1 MISIAEAISDLL
13 FVRDTVVVPG
23 LGAFVKKPV
32 SAKVNPVAN
41 YFAMPSS
48 EIVFDANLREDNELV
63 VNYMSEKND
72 IPKEEAQKLLS
83 MFVSDCFN
91 SLKQGKKV
99 VLNSIGTLSY
109 DWANDFVFEQDKS
122 VNYNADSFGL
132 CDFTPEPV
140 LRSKTKDEIKT
151 EIEQQQK
158 DKNTPMSVDEK
169 AVHKQD
175 EEDEDEPSRRLGWL
189 WILLGFLLVAGVVY
203 GLYYF
208 KVIKFPWQQE
218 ERPVVTEPR
227 TYTLPT
233 YTKTWEW
240 KEPVVQDT
248 VPVVSD
254 TVKQPLEQ
262 PKTQPVEQPIE
273 QPKPQPIEQ
282 PEAKPVEQPTAQP
295 VEQPKPQPIEQP
307 KVQPTSTSDEGNILI
322 IGGCFGVEENAIR
335 LTNTLKE
342 KGYTGAL
349 YEKHYNMWYVSFGRY
364 KTDEEAAAA
373 LREIRANTEYKA
385 WIFK

>member
-48 EIVFDANLREDNELV
+48 EIIFDANLREDNDLV

-72 IPKEEAQKLLS
+72 IPKDEAQKLLS

-99 VLNSIGTLSY
+99 VLNQLGTLSY
-109 DWANDFVFEQDKS
+109 DWANDLVFEQDKS
-122 VNYNADSFGL
+122 VNYNADAFGL

-140 LRSKTKDEIKT
+140 LRSKTKDEIKS

-169 AVHKQD
+169 AVHERD
-175 EEDEDEPSRRLGWL
+175 RRYDDDDEPRRGLGWL
-189 WILLGFLLVAGVVY
+189 WILLGFLLVAGIIY
-203 GLYYF
+203 GLCYF

-218 ERPVVTEPR
+218 KRPIITEPK

-233 YTKTWEW
+233 YQKTWEW
-240 KEPVVQDT
+240 KEPVAQDT
-248 VPVVSD
+248 TQLVYD
-254 TVKQPLEQ
+254 TIKEPAEQQAVEKPIEQ
-262 PKTQPVEQPIE
+262 PAAKPVTQPIE
-273 QPKPQPIEQ
+273 QPKSQPQQ
-282 PEAKPVEQPTAQP
+282 PQQQFTTQPMH
-295 VEQPKPQPIEQP
+295 QPKAQQEATP
-307 KVQPTSTSDEGNILI
+307 SDANIRI
-322 IGGCFGVEENAIR
+322 IAGCFGQEENAIK

-342 KGYTGAL
+342 KGYAGAF
-349 YEKHYNMWYVSFGRY
+349 YEMHYNMWYVSFGRY

-373 LREIRANTEYKA
+373 LREIRTNSEYKA

>member
-48 EIVFDANLREDNELV
+48 EIIFDANLREDNELV
-63 VNYMSEKND
+63 VNYLLEKND

-99 VLNSIGTLSY
+99 VLNQIGTLSY
-109 DWANDFVFEQDKS
+109 DWASDLVFEQDKS

-175 EEDEDEPSRRLGWL
+175 EEDEDDSGRGLGWL
-189 WILLGFLLVAGVVY
+189 WILLGLLLVAGVVY

-208 KVIKFPWQQE
+208 KIFKFPWQQE
-218 ERPVVTEPR
+218 QRPVVTEPG
-227 TYTLPT
+227 TYTLPF
-233 YTKTWEW
+233 YQKTWEW

-248 VPVVSD
+248 VQMVSD
-254 TVKQPLEQ
+254 MVKQPVEKPTAQPIEQ
-262 PKTQPVEQPIE
+262 PKTQPIEQTVEKPKE
-273 QPKPQPIEQ
+273 QPKAQSAQ
-282 PEAKPVEQPTAQP
+282 QP
-295 VEQPKPQPIEQP
+295 VEQPKSQPVEQSTVP
-307 KVQPTSTSDEGNILI
+307 PTTSSAEGNILI
-322 IGGCFGVEENAIR
+322 IAGCFGVEENAIK
-335 LTNTLKE
+335 LTNSLKE
-342 KGYTGAL
+342 KGYTDAL
-349 YEKHYNMWYVSFGRY
+349 YEMHYNMWYVSFGRY

-385 WIFK
+385 WIYK